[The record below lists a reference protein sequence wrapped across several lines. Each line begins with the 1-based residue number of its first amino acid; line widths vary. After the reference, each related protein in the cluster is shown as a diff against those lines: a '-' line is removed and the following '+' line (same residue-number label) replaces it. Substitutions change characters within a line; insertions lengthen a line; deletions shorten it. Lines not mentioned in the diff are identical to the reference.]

1 MTEAIMKLSIRFW
14 VIGLIFIGLSSN
26 FSFAQTKPVT
36 VNVGGVDAVLIKPDK
51 PIASVILLAGG
62 DGRIEVQSDGSI
74 KRGGNQLVRTRYD
87 YAKKGFAVLVPD
99 HGYNLS
105 ELVEYMKNIKR
116 PTTVVG
122 TSAGTIRAAR
132 GLYKG
137 AKPDKLVLTAGVLS
151 NSSGHRDN
159 VINII
164 ETPDLLPP
172 TLVIHHRYDH
182 CFKTLPEGVSEF
194 IAWSKGKAKIIWVEG
209 GEEVGDYC
217 EAQAYHGFRGIDQK
231 IVDLVSQFAK

>member
-1 MTEAIMKLSIRFW
+1 MKVSILYLMK
-14 VIGLIFIGLSSN
+14 VLLFIG
-26 FSFAQTKPVT
+26 FSCNLAAAQIKPIPIK
-36 VNVGGVDAVLIKPDK
+36 VGGVDSVLIKPEK

-74 KRGGNQLVRTRYD
+74 KRWGNQLVRTRYE
-87 YAKKGFAVLVPD
+87 YSKKGFAVLVPD
-99 HGYNLS
+99 QGYNLS

-116 PTTVVG
+116 PVTVVG
-122 TSAGTIRAAR
+122 TSSGTQKAAR

-151 NSSGHRDN
+151 NASGHRDN

-182 CFKTLPEGVSEF
+182 CKNTLPDGVPDF
-194 IAWSKGKAKIIWVEG
+194 ITWSKGKAKVIWVEG

-231 IVDLVSQFAK
+231 IVELVSQFAK